1 VRIIGFQILNRK
13 ESLELSTTLAEARSL
28 RMAVSTLVERVNAL
42 IASKSVAKKPMVKV
56 KRKGRK

>member
-1 VRIIGFQILNRK
+1 MRLIGFQILNRK
-13 ESLELSTTLAEARSL
+13 ESLELSTALAEARSL

-42 IASKSVAKKPMVKV
+42 IASKSVAQKPMVKV